1 MGSRTFKGTVVSVWR
16 SNIDGRVSQIE
27 VRDRSGDT
35 SFISFGRYVSSI
47 EKKFMESVHIGFAG
61 TFQVLSE
68 FGSYKLVDYRHR
80 S

>member
-1 MGSRTFKGTVVSVWR
+1 MGSRTFKGTVISVWR
-16 SNIDGRVSQIE
+16 SSIDGRVSQIE

-68 FGSYKLVDYRHR
+68 FGSYKLVDYRQR
-80 S
+80 